1 MSEFHVNE
9 YFTDG
14 EMWAILSAFDAFV
27 ENVELTEEQYEL
39 VESARNKLLNAVE

>member
-14 EMWAILSAFDAFV
+14 EMWALLYALDV
-27 ENVELTEEQYEL
+27 LCEQSTLIKEQ
-39 VESARNKLLNAVE
+39 